1 MATCRRCYKTLYT
14 CPVCRG
20 DGKVPYT
27 FGECTE
33 CNGTGLLC
41 PEDGKH
47 WND

>member
-1 MATCRRCYKTLYT
+1 MAACHRCYSDLYT
-14 CPVCRG
+14 CPVCHG

-33 CNGTGLLC
+33 CNGTGKLC
-41 PEDGKH
+41 PKDGKH